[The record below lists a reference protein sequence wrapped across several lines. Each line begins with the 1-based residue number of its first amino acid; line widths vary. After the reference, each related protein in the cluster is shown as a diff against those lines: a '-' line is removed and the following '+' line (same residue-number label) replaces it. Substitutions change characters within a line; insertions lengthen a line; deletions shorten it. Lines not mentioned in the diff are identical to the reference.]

1 MNSRD
6 YYRILYGW
14 DVEKYL
20 TDGIRYC
27 AIFVK
32 LTESLSD
39 NLLVQ
44 YGNGTKRR
52 VAGMFLF
59 TNLDDAVAWVHQ
71 RKQAEIDAIDSQI
84 YQLNVAKEKVYQTY
98 AGVNIEE
105 KVIFST

>member
-1 MNSRD
+1 MDSRS

-14 DVEKYL
+14 DVEYYL

-27 AIFVK
+27 AIFLK
-32 LTESLSD
+32 MTESLSD

-44 YGNGTKRR
+44 YGNGIKRR

-59 TNLDDAVAWVHQ
+59 ADLDDAVAWVNQ

-84 YQLNVAKEKVYQTY
+84 YQLNVAKDKVYQTY
-98 AGVNIEE
+98 AGIRIEE
-105 KVIFST
+105 KVVIST

>member
-6 YYRILYGW
+6 FYRILYGW
-14 DVEKYL
+14 DAENYL

-32 LTESLSD
+32 FTESLND

-59 TNLDDAVAWVHQ
+59 TDLDSAVAWVHQ
-71 RKQAEIDAIDSQI
+71 RKQSEIDAIDSQI
-84 YQLNVAKEKVYQTY
+84 YQLNVAKENVYRTY
-98 AGVNIEE
+98 AGINIEE
-105 KVIFST
+105 KVVFST

>member
-6 YYRILYGW
+6 YYRILHGW
-14 DVEKYL
+14 DTENYL
-20 TDGIRYC
+20 TDGVRYC

-44 YGNGTKRR
+44 YKNGTKRR

-59 TNLDDAVAWVHQ
+59 TDLDLALAWVEA
-71 RKQAEIDAIDSQI
+71 RKQAEINDLDSKI
-84 YQLNVAKEKVYQTY
+84 YQLQIAKEKVYQKY
-98 AGVNIEE
+98 AGVIVED
-105 KVIFST
+105 KTVFVQ